1 MKAITHIN
9 WASVI
14 TAALSGIGGGAMLGG
29 SLFGFSGAVTGGL
42 VGAIVCGLAE
52 VNSEK
57 RIRGEQNM

>member
-1 MKAITHIN
+1 MKEITHTN

-14 TAALSGIGGGAMLGG
+14 TAGLSGIGGGAMLGG

-52 VNSEK
+52 LNSEK